1 MVNQKQWLNA
11 EELAE
16 EFGISVPSQNRY
28 RAERKIPFSKVGRFI
43 RYNRDDISTWL
54 KKHTIVGV

>member
-1 MVNQKQWLNA
+1 MNNKLWLNA

-28 RAERKIPFSKVGRFI
+28 RAERKIPFSRVGRFI
-43 RYNRDDISTWL
+43 RYNRDDINTWL
-54 KKHTIVGV
+54 KKHTIVAV